1 MDTIIFGVLL
11 AVALIIVFSKQRWLT
26 IVSWSVA
33 FVLVAL
39 LFNHHVTSAL
49 DWSF

>member
-1 MDTIIFGVLL
+1 MDTIIFAVLL
-11 AVALIIVFSKQRWLT
+11 AVGLIIVFSKKRWLT
-26 IVSWSVA
+26 ISSWLVA
-33 FVLVAL
+33 LVLVAV

>member
-11 AVALIIVFSKQRWLT
+11 AVALIIIYSRKRWLA
-26 IVSWSVA
+26 ISSWSVA
-33 FVLVAL
+33 VVLVAL
-39 LFNHHVTSAL
+39 LFNHHITSVL

>member
-11 AVALIIVFSKQRWLT
+11 VVALIIVFSRSRWLT
-26 IVSWSVA
+26 IASWSLAV
-33 FVLVAL
+33 VLVAL
-39 LFNHHVTSAL
+39 LFQHHVTSAL